1 MDDIIR
7 TAIKNKNLIEFAYEN
22 KHRIAEPHVYGILD
36 GKRQLLVYQIAGQSS
51 SGNLPNWRRM
61 DVSKI
66 SNMRILD
73 DHFPGRRP
81 YPSGG
86 HSSFDTVYAVVS

>member
-1 MDDIIR
+1 MDNIIR
-7 TAIKNKNLIEFAYEN
+7 TAIASKKLIEFSYEQ
-22 KHRIAEPHVYGILD
+22 KHRIAEPHVYGILN
-36 GKRQLLVYQIAGQSS
+36 GKRQLLVYQIGGQSS

-66 SNMRILD
+66 SNMQMLD

-81 YPSGG
+81 YPSGE
-86 HSSFDTVYAVVS
+86 HSSFDTVLAVVS

>member
-7 TAIKNKNLIEFAYEN
+7 TAIKNKNLIEFTYEN
-22 KHRIAEPHVYGILD
+22 KHRIAEPHVYGVLD

-73 DHFPGRRP
+73 DRFPGRRP
-81 YPSGG
+81 YPSGE
-86 HSSFDTVYAVVS
+86 HSSFDTVYVVVS